1 MLNKQVCSMS
11 FEQFMQFGSGA
22 SGVAGAG
29 MSILG
34 GIGGFI
40 QGRKNRKL
48 ARQLQQ
54 QQLDWQQAENERAFQ
69 RNVDMWNMQNAYNSP
84 SAQMKRLIEA
94 GLNPN
99 LAYGSLGDANAT
111 SAPAYNAAS
120 VPSVSDAAF
129 ANPYDSLSTAGA
141 SLTQASA
148 VMSQAALNKANEKK
162 VTQEAV
168 REVIR
173 NNMLPRTLE
182 MELNN
187 LTQVFENNKEIL
199 NEIKERANMLG
210 KQSKLFEAQAEQ
222 ANQMAA
228 KLGKELKILDIDYF
242 IRKVTQDDTIKQIQA
257 QARITDEQAKTISQ
271 RIAQELQHGHL
282 SLQGLEKELKMLSWD
297 VSIREAGLPQEFT
310 NKMQSLLA
318 EGAEIDSAEVLSQAL
333 KKISPE
339 MAKRLI
345 AHQTSILG
353 DLTYFASEIA
363 VPLLQLVPKYSHSSS
378 SSSQSQNRYGNFN
391 QSSSKSSTS
400 FSW

>member
-1 MLNKQVCSMS
+1 MG

-34 GIGGFI
+34 GIGSFL

-54 QQLDWQQAENERAFQ
+54 QQLDWQRAENERAFQ
-69 RNVDMWNMQNAYNSP
+69 RNVEMWNMQNAYNSP
-84 SAQMKRLIEA
+84 SEQMKRLVEA

-111 SAPAYNAAS
+111 SAPSYNAAS

-129 ANPYDSLSTAGA
+129 TNPYDSLSASGA

-162 VTQEAV
+162 VNQETV

-210 KQSKLFEAQAEQ
+210 KQSKLFEAQANQ

-228 KLGKELKILDIDYF
+228 KLGKELKLLDIDYF
-242 IRKVTQDDTIKQIQA
+242 IRKATQDDVVKQIQA
-257 QARITDEQAKTISQ
+257 QARITDEQARTISQ

-282 SLQGLEKELKMLSWD
+282 TIQGLEKELKMLSWD
-297 VSIREAGLPQEFT
+297 VSMREVGLGIEFQ
-310 NKMQSLLA
+310 NRINSLLA
-318 EGAEIDSAEVLSQAL
+318 EGHKIDADEKIAQAL
-333 KKISPE
+333 RQMAPE

-345 AHQTSILG
+345 AHQTSFLG

-378 SSSQSQNRYGNFN
+378 SSSQSQDRYGNFS
-391 QSSSKSSTS
+391 QSSSRSSTS
-400 FSW
+400 LSW

>member
-1 MLNKQVCSMS
+1 MA
-11 FEQFMQFGSGA
+11 FEQFAQFGSGA
-22 SGVAGAG
+22 SGAAGAA
-29 MSILG
+29 MSVLG

-54 QQLDWQQAENERAFQ
+54 QQLDWQQQENERAFN
-69 RNVDMWNMQNAYNSP
+69 RSVEMWNMENAYNSP
-84 SAQMKRLIEA
+84 AAQMKRLIEA

-129 ANPYDSLSTAGA
+129 VNPYDSLSTAGA

-210 KQSKLFEAQAEQ
+210 KQSKLFEVQAEQ

-257 QARITDEQAKTISQ
+257 QARITDEHAKTISQ

-339 MAKRLI
+339 TAKRLI

-378 SSSQSQNRYGNFN
+378 SSSQSQDRYGNFN

>member
-1 MLNKQVCSMS
+1 MG

-242 IRKVTQDDTIKQIQA
+242 IRKATQDDTIKQIQA